1 MMDRATAITTL
12 RDHESE
18 IRARGVRS
26 LALFGSVVRGEMR
39 PDSDV
44 DLLIDLDEDH
54 ALSLVDLMALR
65 RYLGELL
72 AAPADLAIRRN
83 LKPYLRDNILDE
95 AVPVF

>member
-1 MMDRATAITTL
+1 MDRATAIRLL

-26 LALFGSVVRGEMR
+26 LALFGSVVRGEPR

-44 DLLIDLDEDH
+44 DVLIDLDEDH
-54 ALSLVDLMALR
+54 ALSLLDLMALR
-65 RYLGELL
+65 RYLSEVL
-72 AAPADLAIRRN
+72 AAPTDMAIRRN
-83 LKPYLRDNILDE
+83 LKPCLRDGILGE